1 MKLIGIPRPQRFE
14 APWEFVE
21 SLLQVK
27 GWEII
32 SKAGALIDQ
41 NRNSLWNVAKQVHA
55 EKLLMI
61 DTDIVFKMS
70 DIEKLDNDNLD
81 IVGGMYRMGFG
92 RNMYCIYKDPD
103 LGIKD
108 SDYDPILEPTD
119 GIMEVGGMGAGFLM
133 FNKNVLDRM
142 QDPFSFRTV
151 NGLFQGEDLSFC
163 YRAKQS
169 GFKVHCDTDV
179 KVGHIR
185 TQIL

>member
-1 MKLIGIPRPQRFE
+1 MKLIGIPRPQRFD

-21 SLLQVK
+21 SMLQVK

-32 SKAGALIDQ
+32 SKCGAWIDQ
-41 NRNSLWNVAKQVHA
+41 NRNSLWTVARGTHA

-81 IVGGMYRMGFG
+81 IVGGMYRMGYG
-92 RNMYCIYKDPD
+92 RNKWCLFKDAELEVKDP
-103 LGIKD
+103 
-108 SDYDPILEPTD
+108 DYDPILEPTD

-133 FNKNVLDRM
+133 VNREVLEKM
-142 QDPFSFRTV
+142 QDPFTFRLV
-151 NGLFQGEDLSFC
+151 NGFFQGEDLSFC
-163 YRAKQS
+163 YRARKM
-169 GFKVHCDTDV
+169 GFKVCCDTDV